1 MNTYHVTDDD
11 RDVQHYIGGSML
23 HSVKSRLIKSCKKE
37 DKSEAV
43 LDILQCFNS
52 EEDSD
57 SVEEQSLTRMR
68 DRGELTDI
76 NLQ

>member
-1 MNTYHVTDDD
+1 MNTCHVTDDD
-11 RDVQHYIGGSML
+11 RDVLHYVSDSLL
-23 HSVKSRLIKSCKKE
+23 HSAKSRIIKSCNKE

-43 LDILQCFNS
+43 LDILICFNS